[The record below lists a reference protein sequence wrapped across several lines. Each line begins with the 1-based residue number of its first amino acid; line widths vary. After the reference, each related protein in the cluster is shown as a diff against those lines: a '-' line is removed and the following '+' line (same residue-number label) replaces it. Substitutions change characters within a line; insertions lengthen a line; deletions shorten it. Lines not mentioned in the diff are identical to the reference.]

1 MCPLSLIEGRHFDLI
16 SDDNKLPSGWSGF
29 WGLSSN
35 PNKFMSWVW
44 LHILKDPSVSFSYII
59 KGDQSLGKS
68 FHDMVFPNKWH
79 HLCLSIN
86 GVSNHVEGVLVNIC
100 LSEILCLI
108 DN

>member
-1 MCPLSLIEGRHFDLI
+1 MKWSTYLALRA
-16 SDDNKLPSGWSGF
+16 SDGNKLPGSWGF
-29 WGLSSN
+29 LGISSN

-59 KGDQSLGKS
+59 KGEKALGKS

-86 GVSNHVEGVLVNIC
+86 GASNYVEGVLVKINFYK
-100 LSEILCLI
+100 LSQIST
-108 DN
+108 